1 MTEALLL
8 LRLEHHNMD
17 DLLLVIEQQL
27 DQECPLDLDLEL
39 LQTIMGY
46 FADYPDQCHHPVEDL
61 IYRKLHKRDPP
72 RAEPVGHML
81 KSHRDISALTRACM
95 NALDEPVN
103 DEGVRSTP
111 LQETLR
117 DFVDHYRAHMR
128 EEETQFFPLA
138 REVLSGDDWAEVDY
152 ELFDRR
158 DPLFDRAVE
167 ERFTALREHIDKLAE
182 RSARRAELLRATRCL
197 RRLTDVEAFNDLM
210 AQEGQGYRL
219 VEQPEGFYVLENAGD
234 SVIDIPKCDPV
245 RAVWSAY
252 FYIEALS
259 R

>member
-27 DQECPLDLDLEL
+27 DQDGPLDLEL

-103 DEGVRSTP
+103 DEGVRSTT

-167 ERFTALREHIDKLAE
+167 ERFSALREHIDKLAE

-234 SVIDIPKCDPV
+234 SVIDIPKCDPA